1 MLGYGHYEIEVPLP
15 QLIMT
20 AFGSS
25 NQPYKNINVVLPS
38 LSRFRAFSQSS
49 PDSGISKKGIVN
61 DAENLRCAIGAGR

>member
-38 LSRFRAFSQSS
+38 LSRFRAFNQSR
-49 PDSGISKKGIVN
+49 P
-61 DAENLRCAIGAGR
+61 